1 MNWHKIIIGILIFAV
16 YFILPG
22 CQSPDAET
30 LATSS
35 KWVQTQDID
44 ALRPLLF
51 KPEDL
56 GWTGGRYVEKTTDL
70 LNMEFVPADDVAEA
84 FFELDPSVEGSKGYY
99 RKGNIL
105 GTGQTICVYSDEA
118 RAIQS
123 IEAEKERFSV
133 AIGKSVGVESLLNN
147 VITGCRQ
154 ARDPEIGDYY
164 YYNFMGQHGRYLTIA
179 SMTVDEK
186 EITFEDWT
194 TFTNAIQ
201 DRLIAQV
208 NKENDSP

>member
-1 MNWHKIIIGILIFAV
+1 MNWYKIIIGILIFAV

-30 LATSS
+30 LATPS

-51 KPEDL
+51 KSEDL
-56 GWTGGRYVEKTTDL
+56 RLTGGRYVEKTTDL
-70 LNMEFVPADDVAEA
+70 LNRSFVPAGDVAAA

-99 RKGNIL
+99 KKGSIL
-105 GTGQTICVYSDEA
+105 GAGQTIWVYPDEA
-118 RAIQS
+118 TAMQS
-123 IEAEKERFSV
+123 IEAERERFSV
-133 AIGKSVGVESLLNN
+133 AIGKSVGVEPLLNN

-154 ARDPEIGDYY
+154 ARDPEIGNYY
-164 YYNFMGQHGRYLTIA
+164 YCNFMGQHGQYLTIA
-179 SMTVDEK
+179 SMTVNEK

-194 TFTNAIQ
+194 TLINAIQ

-208 NKENDSP
+208 GMEGNSP